1 MWSWFGGAAAQKRKD
16 APKNAIL
23 TLREQLD
30 MLQKRERHLESQI
43 SDQDAVARKNI
54 NSDKNAAKNAL
65 RRKKVHEKNL
75 EQTTAQIMQLEQQI
89 YSIEAAN
96 INHETL
102 AAMKQAGAAMK
113 QIHGGMTLEDVD
125 KTMEQLQDQ
134 HALSAEI
141 GSAITSVPIGEQ
153 PDEDELDAELEGLE
167 QEAMDAKMV
176 NTGFVPVGTQ
186 LDRLPAAGNTDPT
199 RQGRRRRRSRIGET
213 TGRNGHVTAS
223 RSIPTS
229 LTTCMT
235 RPFFKPF
242 CALIFF
248 LFKLVAPPAD
258 FFPSCFSLPLN
269 MYDLQTSSG
278 PC

>member
-23 TLREQLD
+23 QLREQLD
-30 MLQKRERHLESQI
+30 MLQKRERHLETQI
-43 SDQDAVARKNI
+43 SEQEAMARKNV

-113 QIHGGMTLEDVD
+113 QIHGGMKLEDVD
-125 KTMEQLQDQ
+125 KTMEELQDQ

-141 GSAITSVPIGEQ
+141 GSVITSFPIGEQ
-153 PDEDELDAELEGLE
+153 PDEEELDAELGDLE
-167 QEAMDAKMV
+167 QEVMDAKMLH
-176 NTGFVPVGTQ
+176 TGTVPMGSQ
-186 LDRLPAAGNTDPT
+186 LDRLPAAGNTDLKQPAKA
-199 RQGRRRRRSRIGET
+199 QEEDDEE
-213 TGRNGHVTAS
+213 AE
-223 RSIPTS
+223 
-229 LTTCMT
+229 L
-235 RPFFKPF
+235 
-242 CALIFF
+242 A
-248 LFKLVAPPAD
+248 KLRAEMA
-258 FFPSCFSLPLN
+258 
-269 MYDLQTSSG
+269 M
-278 PC
+278 

>member
-186 LDRLPAAGNTDPT
+186 LDRLPAAGNTDLKQPAKA
-199 RQGRRRRRSRIGET
+199 EDDEE
-213 TGRNGHVTAS
+213 AE
-223 RSIPTS
+223 
-229 LTTCMT
+229 LE
-235 RPFFKPF
+235 
-242 CALIFF
+242 
-248 LFKLVAPPAD
+248 KLRAEMA
-258 FFPSCFSLPLN
+258 
-269 MYDLQTSSG
+269 M
-278 PC
+278 